1 MLFVIFYV
9 YSMIVT
15 TEASL
20 AKTAS
25 CKLPQSEKDFDWEK
39 VPKDNWYQILNVG
52 DILDEA
58 VSCFGAKNF
67 RKTDF
72 GGVYDFVVDVGNA
85 KQHTVEFKFHREGLN
100 RYIRYRDEDQS
111 FIYDMKNAR
120 KQHHL
125 EDKSMDSDANI
136 YYKFP
141 QSYYSDYKSY
151 IIVPQCGFKGK
162 HFLWVLTRTPSPS
175 ATDLIKITTVIEKM
189 GNEWAEVPLYM
200 SGCPALDGNNYMDV

>member
-100 RYIRYRDEDQS
+100 RYIRYRDE
-111 FIYDMKNAR
+111 
-120 KQHHL
+120 
-125 EDKSMDSDANI
+125 ANI